1 MLADSKITGEYF
13 KTITILNGK
22 EFKFD
27 NIVTEKPT
35 NFKDWVKSNE
45 DKLSHLAKHGKSPY
59 FISRNKK
66 IVEGIL
72 KPKELSVIE
81 KSNKIKYAK
90 KQSGW
95 FGTDG
100 ADVKMPIFT
109 KENTSFEYKN
119 GGKVTTPK
127 SRIENANKSKQE
139 TLKFE
144 KELGMAKTF
153 AKNGY
158 NVELLEEIPKIS
170 SPDAIING
178 KKVDFKCLSSANNI
192 VRHAK
197 EAIRKQ
203 GADLVYFEFE
213 TDKKEKFLSELKV
226 LSSKYKI
233 HGKYYFKGE
242 NEIFDF

>member
-27 NIVTEKPT
+27 NIVTEMPT

-45 DKLSHLAKHGKSPY
+45 DKLSHMAKYGKSPY

-90 KQSGW
+90 KQGGW
-95 FGTDG
+95 VDTDE

-178 KKVDFKCLSSANNI
+178 KKVDFKSLSSANNI

-203 GADLVYFEFE
+203 GADFVYFEF
-213 TDKKEKFLSELKV
+213 DNNNKHLYLKELNV
-226 LSSKYKI
+226 LSSKYNI

-242 NEIFDF
+242 EEILEF

>member
-1 MLADSKITGEYF
+1 MCRLFNISFVKEIGGNLLAYRVDNLK
-13 KTITILNGK
+13 LNP
-22 EFKFD
+22 EFSGVVAKAG
-27 NIVTEKPT
+27 TTKP
-35 NFKDWVKSNE
+35 
-45 DKLSHLAKHGKSPY
+45 
-59 FISRNKK
+59 
-66 IVEGIL
+66 
-72 KPKELSVIE
+72 
-81 KSNKIKYAK
+81 NKIKYAK
-90 KQSGW
+90 KQGGW

-100 ADVKMPIFT
+100 ADNVMPIFT

-119 GGKVTTPK
+119 GGKVTTHK

-144 KELGMAKTF
+144 KELGMAKKF
-153 AKNGY
+153 SKNGY

-178 KKVDFKCLSSANNI
+178 KKVDFKSLSSANNI

-203 GADLVYFEFE
+203 GADFVYFEFE
-213 TDKKEKFLSELKV
+213 TGKKEKVLSELRV

>member
-1 MLADSKITGEYF
+1 MRFKWSNDSGHIITFEKIDVGNYRF
-13 KTITILNGK
+13 YDPQIGKILDFSQISSRINLSEK
-22 EFKFD
+22 FEFYRVD
-27 NIVTEKPT
+27 NLKLNPEFSGVVAKAGTTKP
-35 NFKDWVKSNE
+35 
-45 DKLSHLAKHGKSPY
+45 
-59 FISRNKK
+59 
-66 IVEGIL
+66 
-72 KPKELSVIE
+72 
-81 KSNKIKYAK
+81 NKIKYAK
-90 KQSGW
+90 KQGGW
-95 FGTDG
+95 VGTDG
-100 ADVKMPIFT
+100 VDNVMPIFT

-119 GGKVTTPK
+119 GGKVTTHK
-127 SRIENANKSKQE
+127 SRVENANKSKQE
-139 TLKFE
+139 NLKFE
-144 KELGMAKTF
+144 KELRMAKLF

-170 SPDAIING
+170 SHDAIING